1 MPGLKVIIPIIKC
14 EWNYLSCTVEVG
26 ERKRN
31 YIVHFT
37 ENVTTCPFKS
47 IHACKWGH
55 RVEIKALSVYCLG
68 GKWYTLCRQHIQY
81 IFNTYFALFFKL
93 KLCFFLRTQL
103 TIRHNCLGQSP
114 ATTNKPW
121 PLPMMTQFTHICI
134 CITKPR
140 WFHRT
145 ENVMAKCHG
154 HVFCYND
161 DIMFVFVMQPNIFL
175 FDQTTLIWLYNIK
188 EMELTK
194 QNYLCAHFMT
204 VFQ

>member
-1 MPGLKVIIPIIKC
+1 M
-14 EWNYLSCTVEVG
+14 
-26 ERKRN
+26 
-31 YIVHFT
+31 HFT
-37 ENVTTCPFKS
+37 DNVTTCPFKS

-55 RVEIKALSVYCLG
+55 RVEIKALSVHCLG
-68 GKWYTLCRQHIQY
+68 GKWYTLCRRHIQY

-145 ENVMAKCHG
+145 ENVMAKMPWTRLLLQWRYYVCIRHAAKY
-154 HVFCYND
+154 F
-161 DIMFVFVMQPNIFL
+161 F
-175 FDQTTLIWLYNIK
+175 IWSNNSNLVVQYQRNGID
-188 EMELTK
+188 ETELP
-194 QNYLCAHFMT
+194 LCAFHDCVPIT
-204 VFQ
+204 ESHA